1 MKLEGGKLYYD
12 VPVGILCLDS
22 AFPKPRGHLRNPR
35 TFAFPTVMKVIS
47 GLDVP
52 GLLFGTDPGLEKT
65 FVDAALELE
74 AEGVKA
80 ITGSCGFMARFQRAV
95 AARCR
100 VPVLL
105 SSLAQLS
112 LVRLAHGP
120 SARIGVLTASA
131 KALGPEQFTGGRD
144 EMARVAIR
152 GMEHCPEFRE
162 TIIDGL
168 RHDLDCD
175 RLEQEVVT
183 TAEAF
188 AREEGLDALVLECT
202 DLTAF
207 AGPVQARVG
216 IPVYDIIGLVEY
228 LCHAVERGA

>member
-1 MKLEGGKLYYD
+1 MKLQGGKLYYD

-22 AFPKPRGHLRNPR
+22 PFPKPRGHLRNPR
-35 TFAFPTVMKVIS
+35 TFAFPTVMKVLS
-47 GLDVP
+47 GLSVP

-65 FVDAALELE
+65 FVAAALELE

-80 ITGSCGFMARFQRAV
+80 ITGSCGFMARFQKAV
-95 AARCR
+95 AAACR

-105 SSLAQLS
+105 SSLAQLP

-131 KALGPEQFTGGRD
+131 QALGPGHFTGGAE
-144 EMARVAIR
+144 EMATVAIR
-152 GMEHCPEFRE
+152 GMENCPEFRE
-162 TIIDGL
+162 TILEGARQDM
-168 RHDLDCD
+168 DLE
-175 RLEQEVVT
+175 RLEGEVVG

-188 AREEGLDALVLECT
+188 AAAEKLDALVLECT

>member
-22 AFPKPRGHLRNPR
+22 AIPKPRGHLRNPR
-35 TFAFPTVMKVIS
+35 TFAFPTVMKVIP

-74 AEGVKA
+74 SEGVKA
-80 ITGSCGFMARFQRAV
+80 ITGSCGFMARFQQAV
-95 AARCR
+95 AAVCR

-105 SSLAQLS
+105 SSLAQLP

-120 SARIGVLTASA
+120 GARIGILTASA
-131 KALGPEQFTGGRD
+131 KALGPEQFTGGAE
-144 EMARVAIR
+144 EMSRMAIR
-152 GMEHCPEFRE
+152 GMEDCPEFRE
-162 TIIDGL
+162 TIIEGL
-168 RHDLDCD
+168 RRDLDCD

-188 AREEGLDALVLECT
+188 ARERELDALVLECT

-207 AGPVQARVG
+207 AGPVQARLG